1 MSIAALLSGGVDSSV
16 AVHLLCEQG
25 YKPDLFYIKIGMNED
40 GYSCPQEEDLEIVQA
55 MAHRYGLK
63 YDVVDLQKDY
73 WDNVVAYTIDKV
85 RRGFT
90 PNPDVMCNRLIKFGA
105 FDQKVGHLYD
115 KTATGHYATVVQGQL
130 CVENGEL
137 CLKEDISTSSDTPH
151 SSLLT
156 PHFLG
161 TTPDPVKDQT
171 DFLAQLTGLQVSHS
185 MFPIGTMAKG
195 EVRRIAEEAK
205 LPSAHRKD
213 SQGICFLGKINYN
226 EFIERFLGKKEG
238 PIIELETGKILG
250 KHQGFWF
257 HTIGQ
262 RKGLYLSGGPW
273 FVIKKDIE
281 QNIIY
286 VSRGYDPEAQKQDW
300 LVMRDMHWI
309 TLDPFVQISNS
320 SGATDNSSFLT
331 PHSSQANTPHSQNA
345 FRVLFKIRH
354 VAELRSGLL
363 SARPDGSYFLQ
374 MDEKTNGVA
383 PGQFCVIYTPDGR
396 ICLGSGEISWE

>member
-1 MSIAALLSGGVDSSV
+1 MNIAALLSGGVDSSV

-25 YKPDLFYIKIGMNED
+25 WKPDLYYIKIGMDDD
-40 GYSCPQEEDLEIVQA
+40 GYSCPQEEDLEIVRA
-55 MAHRYGLK
+55 MARKYGLHHE
-63 YDVVDLQKDY
+63 VVDLQKEY
-73 WDNVVAYTIDKV
+73 WDQVVTYTIDKV
-85 RRGFT
+85 KRGFT

-115 KTATGHYATVVQGQL
+115 KTATGHYAQV
-130 CVENGEL
+130 CNGEL
-137 CLKEDISTSSDTPH
+137 GVRNEELVFDCASGAETS
-151 SSLLT
+151 
-156 PHFLG
+156 FLG

-171 DFLAQLTGLQVSHS
+171 DFLAQLEGWQVSHS
-185 MFPIGTMAKG
+185 LFPIGSMAKG

-205 LPSAHRKD
+205 LPSARRKD

-238 PIIELETGKILG
+238 PIVEIETGKILG

-273 FVIKKDIE
+273 FVVKKDIVE
-281 QNIIY
+281 NVVY
-286 VSRGYDPEAQKQDW
+286 VSKGYCPEAQMKDE

-309 TLDPFVQISNS
+309 TVDPFEKFEDAERFEKGEMVPVGERVVETEKVK
-320 SGATDNSSFLT
+320 GADGFK
-331 PHSSQANTPHSQNA
+331 
-345 FRVLFKIRH
+345 VKFKIRH
-354 VAELRSGLL
+354 VAELRTGHLTK
-363 SARPDGSYFLQ
+363 RPDGSYYLK
-374 MDEKTNGVA
+374 MNEKTNGVA

-396 ICLGSGEISWE
+396 ICLGSGEIAWE

>member
-25 YKPDLFYIKIGMNED
+25 YRPDLFYIKIGMNDD

-55 MAHRYGLK
+55 MAHRYGLH
-63 YDVVDLQKDY
+63 YDVVDLQKEY

-85 RRGFT
+85 KRGFT

-115 KTATGHYATVVQGQL
+115 KTATGHYATTLEGTFV
-130 CVENGEL
+130 NGEFVDSANL
-137 CLKEDISTSSDTPH
+137 HSLTSSHPLPLPS
-151 SSLLT
+151 SSLHTVTPSHPLT
-156 PHFLG
+156 FLG

-185 MFPIGTMAKG
+185 LFPIGTMAKG

-205 LPSAHRKD
+205 LPSAFRKD

-226 EFIERFLGKKEG
+226 EFIERFLGAKEG
-238 PIIELETGKILG
+238 PIVELETGKVLG
-250 KHQGFWF
+250 KHRGYWF

-281 QNIIY
+281 ENVIY

-300 LVMRDMHWI
+300 LVMRDFHFI
-309 TLDPFVQISNS
+309 TCDPWEQMVAEAAHTE
-320 SGATDNSSFLT
+320 GAASH
-331 PHSSQANTPHSQNA
+331 P
-345 FRVLFKIRH
+345 VKFKIRH
-354 VAELRSGLL
+354 VAELNDAQLTRR
-363 SARPDGSYFLQ
+363 ADGSWYLKS
-374 MDEKTNGVA
+374 ERLINGVA

-396 ICLGSGEISWE
+396 ICLGSGEIAWE